1 MENARILE
9 LAQEQY
15 DFLVETRRDIHR
27 HPEPSTQEFRT
38 RELVIRELRRIGITE
53 IRTYF
58 NTGVAAVIRGGRPGR
73 TIGIR
78 ADMDALLM
86 DEATGLPFA
95 SETPGVAHACG
106 HDGHTAILLGT
117 ARVLWQLREELQGN
131 VKLIFQPA
139 EENGPQGGGA
149 QYMI

>member
-15 DFLVETRRDIHR
+15 DFLVETRRYIHR
-27 HPEPSTQEFRT
+27 HPEPTTQEFST

-139 EENGPQGGGA
+139 EENGPRAGA
-149 QYMI
+149 PSI